1 MKSKPPKRSQKR
13 RNFYGKANR
22 DCLQPLG
29 SAINNF
35 LKVNRMHSKMDEVDV
50 MLAWKE
56 VFGDVINKKT
66 RHLKLNSDGLLVA
79 TLNSGPLKEEFSLNK
94 EKVVKMINDHL
105 GRDVLLSVR
114 IR

>member
-1 MKSKPPKRSQKR
+1 M
-13 RNFYGKANR
+13 
-22 DCLQPLG
+22 
-29 SAINNF
+29 
-35 LKVNRMHSKMDEVDV
+35 
-50 MLAWKE
+50 
-56 VFGDVINKKT
+56 INKKT
-66 RHLKLNSDGLLVA
+66 RYLKLNPDGSLVA

>member
-1 MKSKPPKRSQKR
+1 MKSKLPKRSQKR

-22 DCLQPLG
+22 DSLQPLG
-29 SAINNF
+29 SAIENF
-35 LKVNRMHSKMDEVDV
+35 LQVNRMQFKMDEVEV
-50 MLAWKE
+50 ILAWKK

-66 RHLKLNSDGLLVA
+66 RHLKLYTDGSLVV

-94 EKVVKMINDHL
+94 EKIVTMLNDHL
-105 GRDVLLSVR
+105 RRELLSSVR

>member
-13 RNFYGKANR
+13 RNLYGKANR
-22 DCLQPLG
+22 DSLQPLD
-29 SAINNF
+29 SAIDNF
-35 LKVNRMHSKMDEVDV
+35 LKVNRMHSKMDEVQV